1 MGIHGHETD
10 DQGNLRWTMENM
22 WKYFEDLVEIN
33 TGKRDVTDITTTQS
47 ANLQTLLEK
56 KLKTII
62 AEEEALRIQNQTGES
77 ESHQKVIHN
86 QPAPA

>member
-62 AEEEALRIQNQTGES
+62 AEEEALIIQNQTGES
-77 ESHQKVIHN
+77 ENHQKVIHN